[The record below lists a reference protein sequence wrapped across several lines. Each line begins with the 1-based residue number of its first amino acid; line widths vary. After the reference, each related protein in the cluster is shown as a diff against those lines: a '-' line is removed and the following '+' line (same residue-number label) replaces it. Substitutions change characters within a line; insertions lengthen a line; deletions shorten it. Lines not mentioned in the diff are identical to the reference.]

1 VGRSRAIHLVRRF
14 RAIGI
19 SREADTS
26 RRRFWPSIKPASVNF
41 AKNANMMRCIARRL
55 LQAANAIDT
64 SGLLRTRRER
74 PSSRRAA
81 DKRNEF
87 ASSHRPAPQT
97 GGSYPTM
104 LWAALCITAY
114 SGCRCPLWV
123 RSGHHS
129 TSKQCLLC
137 LQERTSE
144 LPGFVRRSSSGS
156 LAPAAIPRAALHG
169 FKPHLQIIRG
179 RELWR
184 GATC

>member
-1 VGRSRAIHLVRRF
+1 
-14 RAIGI
+14 
-19 SREADTS
+19 
-26 RRRFWPSIKPASVNF
+26 
-41 AKNANMMRCIARRL
+41 MMRCIARRL

-74 PSSRRAA
+74 PSSRRAVE
-81 DKRNEF
+81 KRNEF

-144 LPGFVRRSSSGS
+144 LPGFAFDVVALAAWRLPRSRAMHCMVSNRTFKSYGGAS
-156 LAPAAIPRAALHG
+156 FGVVPRASWHAPCVMASLTSLLHRDSG
-169 FKPHLQIIRG
+169 GDTESYHDKDSQ
-179 RELWR
+179 
-184 GATC
+184 